1 MNIKNKNL
9 NESGFSRVRGM
20 MMGLVPSVNSIGIMT
35 AENPDAM
42 ATPAKRNK
50 QLNQSLMKKL
60 RQMNYGPIPIGGS
73 FGQKENSFL
82 IPNISRDEL
91 GKLGV
96 EFGQEAVIWAE
107 KQKGKEGP
115 YMRWE
120 YMEGMNT
127 VQTREV
133 SMGGSDIQD
142 KDDYYSEKDGRKF
155 VIPFFDSDYE
165 GAKTAKGGR
174 SIEKKVPPMQEEV
187 DKLKNEN
194 ATKLHETIKRRAHY
208 LTESNRTARSK
219 WHHRGLM
226 DLELRQLS
234 EYFDKIE

>member
-1 MNIKNKNL
+1 MKKLYKSEIIQ
-9 NESGFSRVRGM
+9 ESGFSRVRGM
-20 MMGLVPSVNSIGIMT
+20 MMGMVPSVNSIGIMT

-50 QLNQSLMKKL
+50 ELNKSLMKTL

-82 IPNISRDEL
+82 IPNISQGEL

-96 EFGQEAVIWAE
+96 EFGQEAVIWAG
-107 KQKGKEGP
+107 KQQGDDAP
-115 YMRWE
+115 SMRWE

-133 SMGGSDIQD
+133 SMGGSPVQG
-142 KDDYYSEKDGRKF
+142 KEDYYSEKDGRKF
-155 VIPFFDSDYE
+155 VIPFFDDDYE
-165 GAKTAKGGR
+165 GAQTSQGGR
-174 SIEKKVPPMQEEV
+174 SIEKKVPPTQDEV
-187 DKLKNEN
+187 DGLQNES
-194 ATKLHETIKRRAHY
+194 ATKLHETIKKRAGY
-208 LTESNRTARSK
+208 LTEEGRTDKSK

-226 DLELRQLS
+226 ALELTQLKGH
-234 EYFDKIE
+234 FKP

>member
-1 MNIKNKNL
+1 MKKKNKIL
-9 NESGFSRVRGM
+9 ESGFSRVRGM
-20 MMGLVPSVNSIGIMT
+20 MMGMVPSVNSIGIMT

-50 QLNQSLMKKL
+50 QLNKDLMKTL

-82 IPNISRDEL
+82 IPNISRQEL

-107 KQKGKEGP
+107 KQTGSDGP

-133 SMGGSDIQD
+133 SLGGTDVQA
-142 KDDYYSEKDGRKF
+142 KKDYYSEKDGRKF
-155 VIPFFDSDYE
+155 VIPFFDDEYE
-165 GAKTAKGGR
+165 GAKTSQGGR
-174 SIEKKVPPMQEEV
+174 SIDKKVPPMQEEV
-187 DKLKNEN
+187 DKLENEN
-194 ATKLHETIKRRAHY
+194 ATKLHEMIKKRAQY
-208 LTESNRTARSK
+208 LTESTRSAKSK

-226 DLELRQLS
+226 ELELRQLKK
-234 EYFDKIE
+234 EYFKE